1 MKARRDN
8 RHRGQTA
15 TEYMMVISVVVIAVV
30 GAAYAFLPT
39 FETGVNELG
48 YDVSSILSNQGSRR
62 GGFGTAGGTVS
73 GNSNSTTAANSADN
87 GTVGAYD
94 PMDGLGDATAV
105 Q

>member
-1 MKARRDN
+1 MKARHN

-73 GNSNSTTAANSADN
+73 GNGNNATSSTNADN

-94 PMDGLGDATAV
+94 PMSGMGDATAV